1 VKKKRKIV
9 IPAQI
14 KYLAQIRSFI
24 DYVGRVYH
32 YSSKDINATKLAV
45 EEACTNIM
53 RHGYRDLPNGEI
65 TIKILIRRLSMTVIL
80 IDQGQ
85 SFDPRRVNKPDLL
98 KYVEMGKMGGLGIM
112 MIRKLMDDLQYN
124 VTDEGNEFY
133 LIKYR
138 ERFKNS
144 ILFKVWHLFKARR
157 SNHLTI
163 DDRIEAF
170 SP

>member
-1 VKKKRKIV
+1 MKKKRKII

-24 DYVGRVYH
+24 DYIGRVYH

-53 RHGYRDLPNGEI
+53 RHGYRDIPDGEI

-85 SFDPRRVNKPDLL
+85 SFDPRTVNKPDLF

-112 MIRKLMDDLQYN
+112 MIRKLMDELRYK
-124 VTDEGNEFY
+124 VTDQGNEFH

-138 ERFKNS
+138 ERVKNS
-144 ILFKVWHLFKARR
+144 ILFRIWYRLKTGR
-157 SNHLTI
+157 SNNLTI
-163 DDRIEAF
+163 ADRVEAF
-170 SP
+170 SR

>member
-1 VKKKRKIV
+1 V

-24 DYVGRVYH
+24 DYIGRVYH

-124 VTDEGNEFY
+124 VTDQGNEFY

-138 ERFKNS
+138 ERFKHS

>member
-1 VKKKRKIV
+1 M

-24 DYVGRVYH
+24 DYIGRVYH

-53 RHGYRDLPNGEI
+53 RHGYRDIPNGEI

-85 SFDPRRVNKPDLL
+85 SFDPRRVNKPDLF

-112 MIRKLMDDLQYN
+112 MIRKLMDELRYN
-124 VTDEGNEFY
+124 VTSQGNEFY

-144 ILFKVWHLFKARR
+144 FLFKIWHVLRTHR
-157 SNHLTI
+157 S
-163 DDRIEAF
+163 DRLSIEDRVEAF
-170 SP
+170 SR